1 MLIFFLLTLA
11 TRAFVLCLRIH
22 CSIHMW
28 VVTNVCI
35 EEICKYGLENTSDQ
49 YTAESIG
56 KTLIGCRYFKE
67 CKCEDVYQ

>member
-1 MLIFFLLTLA
+1 MLIFLF
-11 TRAFVLCLRIH
+11 AFVARALVLDLWIYYFL
-22 CSIHMW
+22 HMW
-28 VVTNVCI
+28 VITNVRV